1 MGSVKQLGET
11 VEVQDDFE
19 LLCWDLVSVP
29 STPMAY
35 MSLAE
40 AKQHKSTKDYSKVN
54 NLITE
59 IICNATGV
67 CPLC

>member
-11 VEVQDDFE
+11 VEVQDDLE
-19 LLCWDLVSVP
+19 LLCWDLGSVP
-29 STPMAY
+29 STPNAY

-40 AKQHKSTKDYSKVN
+40 SKQYITKDYSKVN
-54 NLITE
+54 GLITE